1 MPRDVTPWQDAGPAR
16 ARARELAPKVHAARR
31 RVIAHHEAGHL
42 VVAAHLS
49 VMIDEV
55 SVEVA
60 RRFSIGA
67 VHVRPGGRPPSQLA
81 LATILAAG
89 GEAERRLT
97 GAEPR
102 GIESDEAQLALIA
115 PRTVRS
121 GRLSAAM
128 LVYRL
133 WPYIEELAEVL
144 ADPDNS
150 FVSGETAVFV
160 SLCAV
165 HGPEEARARMA
176 RPGRPRF
183 DDLTDFRSPQKRPSS
198 R

>member
-1 MPRDVTPWQDAGPAR
+1 MPRDVTPWQDAGSAR
-16 ARARELAPKVHAARR
+16 ARARELAPKIHAARR
-31 RVIAHHEAGHL
+31 RIIAHHEAGHL
-42 VVAAHLS
+42 IVAAHLG

-55 SVEVA
+55 SIEVA
-60 RRFSIGA
+60 RRFSVGA
-67 VHVRPGGRPPSQLA
+67 VLVSPAGRRPPQLT
-81 LATILAAG
+81 LATIVAAG

-102 GIESDEAQLALIA
+102 GIESDEAQLALIT

-121 GRLSAAM
+121 GRLSAQT

-133 WPYIEELAEVL
+133 WPYIEELAKIL

-150 FVSGETAVFV
+150 FMSGETAVFV

-165 HGPEEARARMA
+165 HGPEEARVRMA
-176 RPGRPRF
+176 RPGHPLF
-183 DDLTDFRSPQKRPSS
+183 DDLISFCWPEERPSD
-198 R
+198 